1 MPLVK
6 GKGEK
11 AIRQNIETEMKV
23 GGRPRKQAVAIAL
36 NEAKKMY
43 DEEIIK
49 AYNKGW
55 DEAALMYHNY

>member
-23 GGRPRKQAVAIAL
+23 GGRPKKQAVAIAL
-36 NEAKKMY
+36 NEAKMSGKKPKM
-43 DEEIIK
+43 K
-49 AYNKGW
+49 KKG
-55 DEAALMYHNY
+55 MK

>member
-23 GGRPRKQAVAIAL
+23 GGRPKKQAVAIAL
-36 NEAKKMY
+36 NEAAKSGYKPKK
-43 DEEIIK
+43 K
-49 AYNKGW
+49 KKKG
-55 DEAALMYHNY
+55 MK

>member
-1 MPLVK
+1 MPLLK

-36 NEAKKMY
+36 NEAKKSGR
-43 DEEIIK
+43 K
-49 AYNKGW
+49 SKKKKG
-55 DEAALMYHNY
+55 MK